1 MGLSDVEQILTRL
14 STDEELRARFV
25 ENPFALG
32 RELGL
37 TPSGTRRLRREAA
50 DRFDSFAATPRERR
64 FVQVNKLLP
73 LTHRVLR
80 ERFTNYFDRYVAEHG
95 APDVARLFGDV
106 LRFAEYLEEKMKE
119 DYLGSGWTLDL
130 LRFEKSRVKAADPGR
145 RLVVQTFRHDISRLV
160 RGIARKDKAALL
172 EVVVRRSVAVW
183 WRRRPHEPIHYAVFA
198 APKLF
203 GRRRKENV

>member
-1 MGLSDVEQILTRL
+1 MGLSDIEQILTRL
-14 STDEELRARFV
+14 SADEELRARFV

-37 TPSGTRRLRREAA
+37 TPAGTRRLRREASE
-50 DRFDSFAATPRERR
+50 RFDSFANTPHERR

-73 LTHRVLR
+73 LTHSVLR

-95 APDVARLFGDV
+95 APAVSRLFGDV
-106 LRFAEYLEEKMKE
+106 LLFAEYLEEKLKD

-130 LRFEKSRVKAADPGR
+130 LRFEKSRVKAADPRR
-145 RLVVQTFRHDISRLV
+145 RLVVATFRHDISRLV
-160 RGIARKDKAALL
+160 RGIARKDKDALL

-183 WRRRPHEPIHYAVFA
+183 WRRRPHEPIRYVVFA
-198 APKLF
+198 SPKLF
-203 GRRRKENV
+203 GRRR

>member
-1 MGLSDVEQILTRL
+1 MSLSDIEQILTRL
-14 STDEELRARFV
+14 SSDEELRARFV

-37 TPSGTRRLRREAA
+37 SPTRTRLLRRAA
-50 DRFDSFAATPRERR
+50 AERFVSFAATPSERR

-80 ERFTNYFDRYVAEHG
+80 ERFTSYFDRYVAEHG
-95 APDVARLFGDV
+95 LPAFENLFADV
-106 LRFAEYLEEKMKE
+106 LRFAEYLEAKLKE

-130 LRFEKSRVKAADPGR
+130 LRFEKARVKAADPNR
-145 RLVVQTFRHDISRLV
+145 RLVVQPFRHHISRLV
-160 RGIARKDKAALL
+160 RGIARKDKDAMF

-183 WRRRPHEPIHYAVFA
+183 WRRRPHEPIRYAVFA
-198 APKLF
+198 APQLF
-203 GRRRKENV
+203 GGRR

>member
-1 MGLSDVEQILTRL
+1 MTLSDIEQILTQL
-14 STDEELRARFV
+14 SADEELRARFV
-25 ENPFALG
+25 ENPFTLG

-37 TPSGTRRLRREAA
+37 TPAGTRRLRREAA

-80 ERFTNYFDRYVAEHG
+80 DRFTNYFDRYVAEHG
-95 APDVARLFGDV
+95 APAVSRLFGDV
-106 LRFAEYLEEKMKE
+106 LLFAEYLEEKLKG

-130 LRFEKSRVKAADPGR
+130 LRFEKSRVKAADPNR
-145 RLVVQTFRHDISRLV
+145 RLVVATFRHDISRLV
-160 RGIARKDKAALL
+160 RGIARKDKEALL

-183 WRRRPHEPIHYAVFA
+183 WRRKPHEPIRYTVFA

-203 GRRRKENV
+203 GRRR

>member
-1 MGLSDVEQILTRL
+1 MGLSEIERILARL
-14 STDEELRARFV
+14 STDEGLRSRFV
-25 ENPFALG
+25 DDPFALG

-37 TPSGTRRLRREAA
+37 TAAGTRQLRREAA
-50 DRFDSFAATPRERR
+50 ARFDSFAATPRERR

-80 ERFTNYFDRYVAEHG
+80 DRFTLYFDRYVAEHG
-95 APDVARLFGDV
+95 PPAVARLFGDV
-106 LRFAEYLEEKMKE
+106 LRFAEYLEEKLKE

-130 LRFEKSRVKAADPGR
+130 LRFEKSRVKAADPNR

-160 RGIARKDKAALL
+160 RGIARKDKNAMF

-183 WRRRPHEPIHYAVFA
+183 WRRRPHDPIRYTVFA

-203 GRRRKENV
+203 RRGRR

>member
-1 MGLSDVEQILTRL
+1 MALSDIEQILTRL
-14 STDEELRARFV
+14 SSDEELRARFV

-37 TPSGTRRLRREAA
+37 TPTKTRQLRRVAA
-50 DRFDSFAATPRERR
+50 ERYNSFAATPHEQR

-80 ERFTNYFDRYVAEHG
+80 ERFTNYFDGYVVAHG
-95 APDVARLFGDV
+95 APAVERLFGDV
-106 LRFAEYLEEKMKE
+106 LRFAEYLEERLKE

-130 LRFEKSRVKAADPGR
+130 LRFEKARVKAADPNR

-160 RGIARKDKAALL
+160 RGIARKDKDALL
-172 EVVVRRSVAVW
+172 EVVVRRSVALW
-183 WRRRPHEPIHYAVFA
+183 WRRRPRDPIRYTVFA

-203 GRRRKENV
+203 GRRR

>member
-1 MGLSDVEQILTRL
+1 MSLSDIEQILARL
-14 STDEELRARFV
+14 TADESLRARFV

-37 TPSGTRRLRREAA
+37 TPTRTRQLRREAA

-80 ERFTNYFDRYVAEHG
+80 ERFTRYFDAYVVEHG
-95 APDVARLFGDV
+95 SPTVEHLFGDV
-106 LRFAEYLEEKMKE
+106 LHFAEYLEEKLKD

-130 LRFEKSRVKAADPGR
+130 LRFEKARVKAADPNR
-145 RLVVQTFRHDISRLV
+145 RLVVASFRHDISRLV
-160 RGIARKDKAALL
+160 RGVARKDAPF

-183 WRRRPHEPIHYAVFA
+183 WRRRPHEPVRYTVFA

-203 GRRRKENV
+203 GRRH

>member
-1 MGLSDVEQILTRL
+1 MSLPEIEQILTRL
-14 STDEELRARFV
+14 SSDKELRARFV

-37 TPSGTRRLRREAA
+37 TAAGTRQLRRAA
-50 DRFDSFAATPRERR
+50 AKHFDSFAATPSERR

-73 LTHRVLR
+73 LTHRVLKD
-80 ERFTNYFDRYVAEHG
+80 RFMLYFNRYVAEHG
-95 APDVARLFGDV
+95 LPVVAHLFGDV
-106 LRFAEYLEEKMKE
+106 LHFAEYLEEKLKE

-130 LRFEKSRVKAADPGR
+130 LRFEKARVKAADPNR

-160 RGIARKDKAALL
+160 RGIARKDKDAML
-172 EVVVRRSVAVW
+172 EVVVRRSVALW
-183 WRRRPHEPIHYAVFA
+183 WRRRAHDPIRYAVFA

-203 GRRRKENV
+203 GRRR

>member
-1 MGLSDVEQILTRL
+1 MSLSDIEQILTRL
-14 STDEELRARFV
+14 SSDEELRARFV

-37 TPSGTRRLRREAA
+37 TPAKTRQLRREAA
-50 DRFDSFAATPRERR
+50 ERFDSFAATPRERR

-80 ERFTNYFDRYVAEHG
+80 GRFNMYFDRYVAEHG
-95 APDVARLFGDV
+95 PPAVERLFGDV
-106 LRFAEYLEEKMKE
+106 LLFAEYLEEKLKE

-130 LRFEKSRVKAADPGR
+130 LRFEKARVKAADPNR
-145 RLVVQTFRHDISRLV
+145 RFVVAYFRHDISRLV
-160 RGIARKDKAALL
+160 RGVARKDKTPLL

-183 WRRRPHEPIHYAVFA
+183 WRPRPHATIRYAVFA
-198 APKLF
+198 APKLLK
-203 GRRRKENV
+203 RDS

>member
-1 MGLSDVEQILTRL
+1 MSLSDIEQILTRL
-14 STDEELRARFV
+14 SADETLRARFV
-25 ENPFALG
+25 ENPFALA

-37 TPSGTRRLRREAA
+37 SATGARQLRREAA
-50 DRFDSFAATPRERR
+50 ARFDSFAATPRERR

-80 ERFTNYFDRYVAEHG
+80 ERFTRYFDRYVAEHG
-95 APDVARLFGDV
+95 APDFDHLFGDV
-106 LRFAEYLEEKMKE
+106 LHFAEYLEAKLKE

-130 LRFEKSRVKAADPGR
+130 LRFEKARVKAADPNR
-145 RLVVQTFRHDISRLV
+145 RLVVAAFRHDISRLV
-160 RGIARKDKAALL
+160 RGIARKDKDALL

-183 WRRRPHEPIHYAVFA
+183 WRRRPHDPIRYAVFA

-203 GRRRKENV
+203 GRRR

>member
-1 MGLSDVEQILTRL
+1 MSLSDIEQILTRL
-14 STDEELRARFV
+14 SSDEELRARFV

-37 TPSGTRRLRREAA
+37 TPAGTRRLRREAA
-50 DRFDSFAATPRERR
+50 ERYNSFAATPREQR

-80 ERFTNYFDRYVAEHG
+80 ERFTNYFDGYVAQHG
-95 APDVARLFGDV
+95 APAVERLFGDV
-106 LRFAEYLEEKMKE
+106 LRFAEYLEEKLKE

-130 LRFEKSRVKAADPGR
+130 LRFEKSRVKAADPNR
-145 RLVVQTFRHDISRLV
+145 RFVVQTFRHDISRLV
-160 RGIARKDKAALL
+160 RGIARKDKDAMF

-183 WRRRPHEPIHYAVFA
+183 WRRRPHEPVRYTVFA
-198 APKLF
+198 APRLF
-203 GRRRKENV
+203 GRRR

>member
-1 MGLSDVEQILTRL
+1 MSLSDIEQILTRL
-14 STDEELRARFV
+14 SADEQLRARFV
-25 ENPFALG
+25 ENPSALG

-37 TPSGTRRLRREAA
+37 TPAGTRQLRRAA
-50 DRFDSFAATPRERR
+50 AALFDSFTSTPDEPR

-80 ERFTNYFDRYVAEHG
+80 ERFTNYFESYVAKHG
-95 APDVARLFGDV
+95 PPAVERLFGDV
-106 LRFAEYLEEKMKE
+106 LRFAEYLEEKLKE

-130 LRFEKSRVKAADPGR
+130 LRFEKARVKAADPNR

-160 RGIARKDKAALL
+160 RGIARKDKNAMF

-183 WRRRPHEPIHYAVFA
+183 WRRRSHEPIRYAVFA
-198 APKLF
+198 MPKLF
-203 GRRRKENV
+203 GRSS